1 MCTDHLLFVKKLFIK
16 IIKNTWQ
23 MFWYALT

>member
-16 IIKNTWQ
+16 IIKKTWQ
-23 MFWYALT
+23 VFILTLP